1 MIEIVTAA
9 LLAIVLQGDAP
20 VVGSVEVCP
29 GVLRVEHLVEG
40 EIVTYHKD
48 IATGAVVPS
57 CE

>member
-29 GVLRVEHLVEG
+29 GVLRVEHLVDRSF
-40 EIVTYHKD
+40 HCL
-48 IATGAVVPS
+48 VVGGLDES
-57 CE
+57 D